1 MNGPLWTTGGK
12 YGRAINFDG
21 SNDHVRV
28 ADKASLDL
36 GSSGTIEAWAKLDRL
51 NIWHSVL
58 AKGDTNQDRSH
69 NYGLE
74 VTKGNRW
81 ICVLGNGISSIVLQ
95 SPAAP
100 AANQFHHVACVWNGV
115 SVQLYVGGALVA
127 STSQTLTPLAN
138 AAPLYIGQFGGNADR
153 LDGIIDEVR
162 IYNRALTQ
170 AQIQADM
177 NTAL

>member
-12 YGRAINFDG
+12 YGGAINFDG

-36 GSSGTIEAWAKLDRL
+36 GSSGTIEAWVKLDRL
-51 NIWHSVL
+51 SIWHAVV
-58 AKGDTNQDRSH
+58 AKGDANQDRSH
-69 NYGLE
+69 NYAMQT
-74 VTKGNRW
+74 TKGNRW
-81 ICVLGNGISSIVLQ
+81 ACVLGNGISSIVLQ

-100 AANQFHHVACVWNGV
+100 AANQYYHVACVWNGV
-115 SVQLYVGGALVA
+115 SVQLYVGGVLVA
-127 STSQTLTPLAN
+127 STAQTLTPLAN
-138 AAPLYIGQFGGNADR
+138 TSPLYIGQFGGNTDR
-153 LDGIIDEVR
+153 LDGIADEVR

-170 AQIQADM
+170 VQIQADM